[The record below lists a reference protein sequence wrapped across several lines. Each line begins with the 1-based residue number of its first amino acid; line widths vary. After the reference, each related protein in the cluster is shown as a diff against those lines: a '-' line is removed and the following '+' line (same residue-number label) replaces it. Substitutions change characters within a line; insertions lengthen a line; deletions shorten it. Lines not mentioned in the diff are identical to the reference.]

1 MAVAEKLIEAGREAG
16 LTLINKGFSSNHGGV
31 ALIVQKDEK
40 VANLVTVERTFE
52 YEYRYSTTWWW
63 SRKTLIL
70 KAAYRAHGGINLEGP
85 EPLRIIIPAGNKG
98 PITAEGLHGNLIS
111 CEMVEGSLRIVKD
124 DAGIWNR
131 LTSEDAAIA
140 VNQLNEN
147 ARKHIMESGL
157 KHQAEE
163 KISSNASGKK
173 PVGRKNLPGRTAG
186 SETRAC
192 GMRKTFSRPVAPR
205 SAVPHSALLSCQNRA
220 ASYKGTHV
228 MANLTFTPPADGAA
242 VTMQNDRLCVPDRP
256 VIPFIIGDGTGPE
269 IWAAASRVIDAAVAK
284 AYQGRRSIAWYEVFA
299 GQKSFDNLGTWLPNE
314 TVEAFRTYL
323 IGIKGPLT
331 TPVGGGIRSLNVT
344 LRQDLDLFVCL
355 RPVRYFNGIE
365 TPVKAPE
372 KVDMV
377 VFRENTED
385 IYAGI
390 EFKEGTEDA
399 KLFLIP

>member
-1 MAVAEKLIEAGREAG
+1 MSGSSPTFFHSPAVVALARGAVLIGVLAVLFWGVRTCITAPAEKPMAVAEKLIEAGREAG

-98 PITAEGLHGNLIS
+98 PITAEGLHGKLIS

-157 KHQAEE
+157 K

-173 PVGRKNLPGRTAG
+173 PGSRKNLPGRTAG
-186 SETRAC
+186 SEVQEENIFKAGCFR
-192 GMRKTFSRPVAPR
+192 SRQSSR
-205 SAVPHSALLSCQNRA
+205 STVPHSALLSCQ
-220 ASYKGTHV
+220 
-228 MANLTFTPPADGAA
+228 
-242 VTMQNDRLCVPDRP
+242 
-256 VIPFIIGDGTGPE
+256 TG
-269 IWAAASRVIDAAVAK
+269 
-284 AYQGRRSIAWYEVFA
+284 
-299 GQKSFDNLGTWLPNE
+299 
-314 TVEAFRTYL
+314 
-323 IGIKGPLT
+323 
-331 TPVGGGIRSLNVT
+331 
-344 LRQDLDLFVCL
+344 L
-355 RPVRYFNGIE
+355 RPI
-365 TPVKAPE
+365 
-372 KVDMV
+372 
-377 VFRENTED
+377 
-385 IYAGI
+385 
-390 EFKEGTEDA
+390 KERTSWP
-399 KLFLIP
+399 I

>member
-1 MAVAEKLIEAGREAG
+1 MAPMKTQNPESSYAQHLMCGSSPTFFHSPAVVALARGAVLIGVLAGLFWGVRTCITAPAEKPMAVAEKLIEAGREAG

-98 PITAEGLHGNLIS
+98 PITAEGLHGKLIS

-163 KISSNASGKK
+163 NFLKRLREEAGQPEDPSGK
-173 PVGRKNLPGRTAG
+173 
-186 SETRAC
+186 
-192 GMRKTFSRPVAPR
+192 
-205 SAVPHSALLSCQNRA
+205 
-220 ASYKGTHV
+220 
-228 MANLTFTPPADGAA
+228 
-242 VTMQNDRLCVPDRP
+242 DRW
-256 VIPFIIGDGTGPE
+256 F
-269 IWAAASRVIDAAVAK
+269 
-284 AYQGRRSIAWYEVFA
+284 
-299 GQKSFDNLGTWLPNE
+299 
-314 TVEAFRTYL
+314 
-323 IGIKGPLT
+323 
-331 TPVGGGIRSLNVT
+331 
-344 LRQDLDLFVCL
+344 
-355 RPVRYFNGIE
+355 
-365 TPVKAPE
+365 
-372 KVDMV
+372 
-377 VFRENTED
+377 
-385 IYAGI
+385 
-390 EFKEGTEDA
+390 
-399 KLFLIP
+399 

>member
-1 MAVAEKLIEAGREAG
+1 MSGSSPTFFHSPAVVALARGAVLIGVLAVLFWGVPMAVAEKLIEAGREAG

-98 PITAEGLHGNLIS
+98 PITAEGLHGKLIS

-163 KISSNASGKK
+163 NFLKRLREEAGQPEEPSGK
-173 PVGRKNLPGRTAG
+173 
-186 SETRAC
+186 
-192 GMRKTFSRPVAPR
+192 
-205 SAVPHSALLSCQNRA
+205 
-220 ASYKGTHV
+220 
-228 MANLTFTPPADGAA
+228 
-242 VTMQNDRLCVPDRP
+242 DRW
-256 VIPFIIGDGTGPE
+256 F
-269 IWAAASRVIDAAVAK
+269 
-284 AYQGRRSIAWYEVFA
+284 
-299 GQKSFDNLGTWLPNE
+299 
-314 TVEAFRTYL
+314 
-323 IGIKGPLT
+323 
-331 TPVGGGIRSLNVT
+331 
-344 LRQDLDLFVCL
+344 
-355 RPVRYFNGIE
+355 
-365 TPVKAPE
+365 
-372 KVDMV
+372 
-377 VFRENTED
+377 
-385 IYAGI
+385 
-390 EFKEGTEDA
+390 
-399 KLFLIP
+399 